1 MVGVRLEVDV
11 DIVTGSTTT
20 VANLVKSVNKAGL
33 EVLGI
38 LTEAFTTT
46 DAVITEDERQLGV
59 ILVDVGAGTTDISF
73 FKNNRLVYSNLI
85 PVAGKHITNDISIG
99 LRISLKESE
108 DLKKKY
114 GLASVSV
121 VNNDEKIEIN
131 PIGINEKIHISQ
143 YQLTE
148 IIEARVTEI
157 FDMINYEINKKGL
170 RRDILTGIVVTGG
183 GVSYLRGIEDLG
195 KRIFGLPVRIGQ
207 PNYIG
212 VKEPIFSTSV
222 GMVNYVLKRKFDYFI
237 EYNNVDNKKSRYKNK
252 TKSNINMV
260 SLVKKVWNE
269 YF

>member
-1 MVGVRLEVDV
+1 LFLKNEISVVPAP
-11 DIVTGSTTT
+11 TSTSITPSC
-20 VANLVKSVNKAGL
+20 LSSS
-33 EVLGI
+33 
-38 LTEAFTTT
+38 
-46 DAVITEDERQLGV
+46 VIT
-59 ILVDVGAGTTDISF
+59 
-73 FKNNRLVYSNLI
+73 
-85 PVAGKHITNDISIG
+85 
-99 LRISLKESE
+99 
-108 DLKKKY
+108 
-114 GLASVSV
+114 ASVVVKASV
-121 VNNDEKIEIN
+121 RMPKTSR
-131 PIGINEKIHISQ
+131 PAL
-143 YQLTE
+143 LT
-148 IIEARVTEI
+148 
-157 FDMINYEINKKGL
+157 L
-170 RRDILTGIVVTGG
+170 LTRFVVTGG